1 MPIIAITGTNTD
13 VGKTIA
19 TAALALALR
28 EQNVPVVCIKPV
40 QTGEIAG
47 EGDIFTLEKL
57 TGTRGIEFIR
67 FPEPLAP
74 NLSARRAGMET
85 LTVSDIAARIAK
97 IQAEAGEDTVVLVEG
112 AGGLLVRLND
122 AESFADLIMALGCPL
137 VVVTSLGLGSLNSA
151 ELTVEAATRRGIPVL
166 GLIGGSMPHDPDLAT
181 RLNIEELPQVT
192 GVPLLGV
199 LPEGLGQAIAKD
211 FMGLVDIK
219 PLLEHGK

>member
-28 EQNVPVVCIKPV
+28 EQGVPVVCVKPV
-40 QTGEIAG
+40 QTGEVAG

-85 LTVSDIAARIAK
+85 LTVSDIAARITE
-97 IQAEAGEDTVVLVEG
+97 IQTEAGENTVVLVEG

-122 AESFADLIMALGCPL
+122 AESFADLITTLGCPL

-151 ELTVEAATRRGIPVL
+151 ELTVEAATNRGIPVL

-181 RLNIEELPQVT
+181 RLNIEELPKVT
-192 GVPLLGV
+192 GVPLLGL
-199 LPEGLGQAIAKD
+199 LPEGLGQAAAKD
-211 FMGLVDIK
+211 FTGLIDIK
-219 PLLEHGK
+219 PLLDHGK

>member
-1 MPIIAITGTNTD
+1 MPIIAVTGTNTD

-19 TAALALALR
+19 TAALALTLR
-28 EQNVPVVCIKPV
+28 EQGVPVVCVKPV
-40 QTGEIAG
+40 QTGEVAG

-74 NLSARRAGMET
+74 NLSARRAGMKP
-85 LTVSDIAARIAK
+85 LTVTDIAARITE
-97 IQAEAGEDTVVLVEG
+97 IQTEAGKDTVVLVEG

-122 AESFADLIMALGCPL
+122 AESFADLIMTLGCPL
-137 VVVTSLGLGSLNSA
+137 VVVTSLGLGSLNAA
-151 ELTVEAATRRGIPVL
+151 ELTVEAATNRGIPVL

-181 RLNIEELPQVT
+181 RLNIEELPKVT

-199 LPEGLGQAIAKD
+199 LPEGLGQAAAKD
-211 FMGLVDIK
+211 FMELVDIQ
-219 PLLEHGK
+219 PLLEHNK